1 MYHRPMASGSDHALL
16 DVRRHSAGVALQSGP
31 PVARARRRGFLCALA
46 AVGGLSLGRG
56 CVTTTASVDARS
68 DAQSDDTEGSGSDV
82 ATDSQRDDVIDARA
96 DAPDANACECCYVY
110 RGAGA
115 YVTGDGRCAVVRSLP
130 DGSTV
135 WGDGAIELPPG
146 GVITYDYVDPPTR
159 GRFCTS
165 GESYSPPYPCG
176 ITGPLAPPDVG

>member
-1 MYHRPMASGSDHALL
+1 VATDSQRD
-16 DVRRHSAGVALQSGP
+16 DVID
-31 PVARARRRGFLCALA
+31 ARA
-46 AVGGLSLGRG
+46 
-56 CVTTTASVDARS
+56 